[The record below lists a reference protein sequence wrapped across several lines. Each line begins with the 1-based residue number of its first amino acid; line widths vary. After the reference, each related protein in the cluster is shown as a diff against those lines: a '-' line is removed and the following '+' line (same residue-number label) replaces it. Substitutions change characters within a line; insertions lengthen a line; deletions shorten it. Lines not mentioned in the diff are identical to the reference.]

1 MKNLLNIETLKLYQP
16 IYPFFYKNRK
26 ILLWGSIFVIMSSA
40 ISIISPY
47 ILKIAIDDLRANISI
62 KKLGAYSFL
71 IVFIT
76 FFHGIFRYKMRK
88 ILISLSRFFEY
99 ELHNQI
105 YKHILNLPQRFFNK
119 VHTGDVMSKITNDVH
134 AVRMAVGPAFMYTLN
149 TIFTSIFAI
158 SMMISINPLLTLLT
172 LLPLPI
178 MSFSGA
184 KIGKKI
190 RQYFSKVQKTFG
202 DLSIKT
208 QESVSGIREIKAFT
222 REKCEIN
229 EFNKLNEVYLN
240 YNKKL
245 IKAYAIMHPLFF
257 FIIGLSILIIL
268 CIGGK
273 FVIDKKI
280 SLGSF
285 VAFYSYL
292 FLLAWPAI
300 AIGWIINLIQRGT
313 ASMKRIKELLD
324 EVPVNKSAGK
334 PLKTKKYQQQEQ
346 ASLHIKNLS
355 FKYNHNLVLKNINII
370 INSNQITAI
379 TGSTAS
385 GKSTLLK
392 QILRRDELQSGFISF
407 NDININEISLID
419 WLELISYVPQDPILF
434 SNTIENN
441 ITLGTSNSI
450 STDYINECLKIACID
465 DEIAKMPHGI
475 KTIIGERGITLSGG
489 QKQRISLARALAKK
503 PLILLLDD
511 PFSQIDIDTEFR
523 IWNNLTKFQY
533 SPIKVIVSQR
543 INSIQNADIIYV
555 LDNGNIIEYG
565 GHQSLVANK
574 SVYYQLLQKQIIEQ
588 KIKT

>member
-1 MKNLLNIETLKLYQP
+1 MKNLLNIEILKIYQP

-26 ILLWGSIFVIMSSA
+26 LLLWDSIFIIMSSA
-40 ISIISPY
+40 MSIISPY
-47 ILKIAIDDLRANISI
+47 ILKIAIDDLHTYISI
-62 KKLGAYSFL
+62 KKLGFYSFL
-71 IVFIT
+71 IIFMTFI
-76 FFHGIFRYKMRK
+76 HGIFRYKMRK
-88 ILISLSRFFEY
+88 TLISLSRFFEY
-99 ELHNQI
+99 ELHNQL

-158 SMMISINPLLTLLT
+158 SMMISINPFLTLLT

-184 KIGKKI
+184 KIGKTI
-190 RQYFSKVQKTFG
+190 RHYFSKVQETFG

-208 QESVSGIREIKAFT
+208 QESINGIREIKAFA
-222 REKCEIN
+222 REECEIN
-229 EFNKLNEVYLN
+229 EFNKLNEDYLN

-245 IKAYAIMHPLFF
+245 IKAYALMHPLFYF
-257 FIIGLSILIIL
+257 LIGLSILIIL

-324 EVPVNKSAGK
+324 EIPINKSAGK
-334 PLKTKKYQQQEQ
+334 SLIIKKYQQQEQ
-346 ASLHIKNLS
+346 LTLHIKNLS
-355 FKYNHNLVLKNINII
+355 FKYNHNLVLKNINLI
-370 INSNQITAI
+370 INSNQIIAI
-379 TGSTAS
+379 TGSTSS

-392 QILRRDELQSGFISF
+392 QILRRYELQNGSIFF
-407 NDININEISLID
+407 NNININEISLID
-419 WLELISYVPQDPILF
+419 WLKLIGYVPQDPILF
-434 SNTIENN
+434 SDTIENN
-441 ITLGTSNSI
+441 ITLGANNSI
-450 STDYINECLKIACID
+450 SIDYLDECLKIACID
-465 DEIAKMPHGI
+465 DEIAKMPEAI

-489 QKQRISLARALAKK
+489 QKQRISLARALAKM

-523 IWNNLTKFQY
+523 IWKNLTKFQY
-533 SPIKVIVSQR
+533 SPIKIIVSQR
-543 INSIQNADIIYV
+543 LNSIQNADIIYV
-555 LDNGNIIEYG
+555 IDNGNIVEYG
-565 GHQSLVANK
+565 SHESLVANK
-574 SVYYQLLQKQIIEQ
+574 SLYYQLLQKQIIEQ
-588 KIKT
+588 KIKN